1 VVGKP
6 LCEKSYVILYTKRK
20 DKARETPGTDACNA
34 DIAGIANIA
43 DTAGD
48 GEGTKRRRGETA
60 RRHGI
65 SNLEARILKD

>member
-1 VVGKP
+1 MH
-6 LCEKSYVILYTKRK
+6 
-20 DKARETPGTDACNA
+20 DA